1 MRIKQWRNNLKKFKI
16 PTLHIYRTKNKLV
29 ERYAIHLQ
37 TSDKQIFKDNIEQ
50 TSNSN
55 NSEMNELRNQLQV
68 HLMRLN
74 STKYTWNNINND
86 NDKLNN
92 FKLSSLNDLHNPL
105 KQLNTSIKQ
114 IEFLITLFKYIET
127 IENELYYYQKRVR
140 AQLLKNNKL
149 QKDLIHQ
156 QKKYIK
162 QVKHTTEME
171 YILQKLCLILTLDN
185 FNYNLINFKTLNKLI
200 FLNNCYKAENF
211 YTLPNLLM
219 TKEQIV
225 SIRNSRKLL
234 TSGQYQMAIEMI
246 TDAVNNSVRTSLS
259 MNRGSSCALMKCN
272 LLEVIASLADCAI
285 QCLIS
290 DENKLARQCVEHLF
304 IIMLNIQRKE
314 LNEFK
319 NSNNNSSNDI
329 IKKLN
334 KFLSR
339 YTFNTNEWCSIF
351 NCFYKI
357 CLIYSNDNHFDKC
370 MKILLSLMNYTCQ
383 QTLFSKNEC
392 LQMNYLINS
401 LQCLLAN
408 SVVLNSIESF
418 TIRSEMS
425 TSYLQLCMLWNEIS
439 LMYTSIAC
447 FNRNSKQ
454 ISLIKQIT
462 SAAFNLW
469 DYSIEYLANQYTEM
483 GALNDLIMLI
493 IKRLILRRQTAY
505 YTCSEY
511 KNQLPP
517 IGESQNRVFHILN
530 IIVLCLE
537 ADNSIQSRIVHLN
550 DTSNQLTTI
559 MSTFAPEYLHE
570 LEIKMK
576 AIAEVELPDQT
587 NVNIIHQLILLMKQK
602 GTFII
607 TTQILDM
614 WIELCHSSCHQ
625 KLLRRQIIPRR
636 QQLAPKLNHALSFV
650 NGFIE
655 EILSKRTR
663 SSIHNIN
670 NTNNNGYEMY
680 NFNHL
685 LRLPKGLILSIN
697 KIFQLTDH
705 LIAYSNKLDSMSNG
719 NDADSRFFFKLN
731 DDLLKFWNKEKQNA
745 DYSSDK
751 MYNNYLINVNKIHQ
765 IWLNVNAKCYNYIN
779 ASNNE
784 NRKETE
790 NLTAKLTILEN
801 ISKKPSTS

>member
-16 PTLHIYRTKNKLV
+16 PTPHAYAAKNKSV
-29 ERYAIHLQ
+29 ERNVIHLQ
-37 TSDKQIFKDNIEQ
+37 TSDKQIFKDNIVQ

-55 NSEMNELRNQLQV
+55 NNEMNELSNQLQV
-68 HLMRLN
+68 HLERLT
-74 STKYTWNNINND
+74 STKNTWNNKNNF
-86 NDKLNN
+86 DKSNN
-92 FKLSSLNDLHNPL
+92 FKLSSLSDLHNPV
-105 KQLNTSIKQ
+105 KQLNSGIKQ

-127 IENELYYYQKRVR
+127 SEGELYYYQKRVR
-140 AQLLKNNKL
+140 AQLLKNTKL

-171 YILQKLCLILTLDN
+171 YILQNLCLILTLDN
-185 FNYNLINFKTLNKLI
+185 FNYNLINFRTLNEQI
-200 FLNNCYKAENF
+200 CLNNCYKAENF
-211 YTLPNLLM
+211 HTLPNLLM

-225 SIRNSRKLL
+225 SIRNSQKLL
-234 TSGQYQMAIEMI
+234 TSGQHHMAVEMI
-246 TDAVNNSVRTSLS
+246 KYSVNNSVRTSLS
-259 MNRGSSCALMKCN
+259 MNKGNSCALMKCN
-272 LLEVIASLADCAI
+272 LLEVITSLADCATH
-285 QCLIS
+285 CLINY
-290 DENKLARQCVEHLF
+290 ENKLARQCVEHLF
-304 IIMLNIQRKE
+304 MIMLNIQRKE

-319 NSNNNSSNDI
+319 NSNNNNSDI
-329 IKKLN
+329 FKKLN
-334 KFLSR
+334 RFLSKH
-339 YTFNTNEWCSIF
+339 TFNTNEWCSIF

-383 QTLFSKNEC
+383 QTILNKNEC

-401 LQCLLAN
+401 LQCMLAN
-408 SVVLNSIESF
+408 SVVLNSIQSF

-425 TSYLQLCMLWNEIS
+425 TSYLHLCMLWNEIS
-439 LMYTSIAC
+439 LMYMSVTGL
-447 FNRNSKQ
+447 NQNSKQ
-454 ISLIKQIT
+454 SSLTKQIT

-469 DYSIEYLANQYTEM
+469 DYSIEYLAYQYTEI

-493 IKRLILRRQTAY
+493 IKRIILRRPTTYYAY
-505 YTCSEY
+505 SKY

-517 IGESQNRVFHILN
+517 IEESQNRVFHMLNTIL
-530 IIVLCLE
+530 LCLE
-537 ADNSIQSRIVHLN
+537 ADSSIQTRIFNLN
-550 DTSNQLTTI
+550 DTSNQLTMV
-559 MSTFAPEYLHE
+559 MSTFASEYLHE

-576 AIAEVELPDQT
+576 AIAEVELLHQT
-587 NVNIIHQLILLMKQK
+587 DVNIIHELILSMKQK

-614 WIELCHSSCHQ
+614 WVELCQDSCHQ
-625 KLLRRQIIPRR
+625 KLLRRQMIPRR
-636 QQLAPKLNHALSFV
+636 QHLVPKLNYALNFV

-663 SSIHNIN
+663 PSIHNIN
-670 NTNNNGYEMY
+670 NNNNNNEYEMY
-680 NFNHL
+680 NFSQL

-705 LIAYSNKLDSMSNG
+705 LIAYSNKSDSMSNG
-719 NDADSRFFFKLN
+719 HDSDSRFFFKLN
-731 DDLLKFWNKEKQNA
+731 DDLLNLWNKEKQNA

-751 MYNNYLINVNKIHQ
+751 IYNNHPISVNKIRQ
-765 IWLNVNAKCYNYIN
+765 VWLNENAKCYNYIN
-779 ASNNE
+779 GAKNE
-784 NRKETE
+784 NGVDIKIF
-790 NLTAKLTILEN
+790 TAKLTILEK